1 LIIVQHSVDLWTG
14 KKLAADLPVAQA
26 RDNSDLLGLQSKH
39 GLLALAV
46 SHNDRSLMTLLGLN
60 HLDVRTSPSGGH
72 RRAPDLPPIM
82 RNEQQ
87 RLTLFN
93 AELSQGC
100 SVAESG
106 WG

>member
-1 LIIVQHSVDLWTG
+1 
-14 KKLAADLPVAQA
+14 
-26 RDNSDLLGLQSKH
+26 
-39 GLLALAV
+39 
-46 SHNDRSLMTLLGLN
+46 MTLPCLN
-60 HLDVRTSPSGGH
+60 HLDVCTFPSGGH
-72 RRAPDLPPIM
+72 SRAPDLTPIM

-106 WG
+106 WGVADPR